1 MSRYLPLLLIILVA
15 MIIPA
20 LGSSLSMVGPALNSP
35 PVWVGGKL
43 NIDGVPALSS
53 EDYKTLM
60 SNPGLTL
67 GVTITNP
74 KAFQSKT
81 VYIGQRIPK
90 DIETRK
96 VTNTRTATFSLSGPV
111 ITSTGGNAAAYVLMG
126 RKWNT
131 TAPGFKKV
139 VMSLKD
145 DAYLAGTGMSKTGA
159 LEAIA
164 GAESTWNNATNQR
177 PFSGTSALTAT
188 QNWKYDGVN
197 NIAFTP
203 YAPTCAAIA
212 ATGVWYKTQGVPVGT
227 MYPILE
233 SDMTFNS
240 NLKWTATGEAGKVD
254 FQSVVLHELGHTIG
268 LGDIYGK
275 PINDGLQ
282 IMGYYSGRRTLGNG
296 DATGVWKLYG

>member
-1 MSRYLPLLLIILVA
+1 MTGPVSPSDLVWKNGN
-15 MIIPA
+15 
-20 LGSSLSMVGPALNSP
+20 LNVG
-35 PVWVGGKL
+35 
-43 NIDGVPALSS
+43 GVPALSTQ
-53 EDYKTLM
+53 DYTTLI
-60 SNPGLTL
+60 SNPELTL
-67 GVTITNP
+67 GVT
-74 KAFQSKT
+74 AQSKT
-81 VYIGQRIPK
+81 FYFGQKVPK

-96 VTNTRTATFSLSGPV
+96 ETPRFSIRAGVGLSGPV
-111 ITSTGGNAAAYVLMG
+111 ITPTGGNAAAYLLMG

-212 ATGVWYKTQGVPVGT
+212 ATGVWYKTQGVPAGT
-227 MYPILE
+227 LYPILE
-233 SDMTFNS
+233 SDMTVNS
-240 NLKWTATGEAGKVD
+240 NRLWTVTGEKGKLD
-254 FQSVVLHELGHTIG
+254 FQSAILHELGHVLG

-296 DATGVWKLYG
+296 DTTGAWKLYG